1 MPCTEMTMLITHRNM
16 PPKPS
21 FTYTK
26 SSLINLMIA
35 RKTAG
40 TFYLTEKA
48 YANATGTKDRE
59 LFLF

>member
-1 MPCTEMTMLITHRNM
+1 
-16 PPKPS
+16 
-21 FTYTK
+21 
-26 SSLINLMIA
+26 MIA
-35 RKTAG
+35 RKTAD